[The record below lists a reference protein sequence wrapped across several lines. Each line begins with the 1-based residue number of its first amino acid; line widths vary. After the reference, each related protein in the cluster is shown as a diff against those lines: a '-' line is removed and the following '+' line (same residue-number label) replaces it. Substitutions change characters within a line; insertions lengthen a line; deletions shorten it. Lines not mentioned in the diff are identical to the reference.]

1 MHFAG
6 HILTFACYIII
17 LCMLKKTRMII
28 LRVVRYADTKV
39 IVDAYTET
47 DGRVSFAVVLS
58 SRGKM
63 KRQFFQPLMLLEAD
77 CDIKPNA
84 QLHHLREV
92 RIISPLVSLHSDM
105 AKMGIVMFLSE
116 VLSRVLPPLNPLPRL
131 FYYIYNGIEW
141 LESSS
146 GQYANFHLVFLV
158 HLTRFLGVFPDL
170 SNYGEGRWFDM
181 RSSCFVSLSPSHSD
195 ILSPSDSHVMISLMR
210 CGYHSMHLISMSAV
224 QREAVLDH
232 IVRYYSLHVADLTTL
247 KTLPILHQL
256 YR

>member
-1 MHFAG
+1 
-6 HILTFACYIII
+6 
-17 LCMLKKTRMII
+17 MII
-28 LRVVRYADTKV
+28 LRIVRYADSKV

-47 DGRVSFAVVLS
+47 DGRVSFAVILS

-116 VLSRVLPPLNPLPRL
+116 VLSHVLPPLNPLPGL
-131 FYYIYNGIEW
+131 FFYIYNGIEW
-141 LESSS
+141 LEKVSS
-146 GQYANFHLVFLV
+146 GYANFHLVFLV

-170 SNYGEGRWFDM
+170 STYKDGAWFDM
-181 RSSCFVSLSPSHSD
+181 RNSCFVSSPPAHTD
-195 ILSPSDSHVMISLMR
+195 ILSPAEAHVMLCLMR

-232 IVRYYSLHVADLTTL
+232 IVRYYSLHVVDLTNL
-247 KTLPILHQL
+247 KTLSVLHQL